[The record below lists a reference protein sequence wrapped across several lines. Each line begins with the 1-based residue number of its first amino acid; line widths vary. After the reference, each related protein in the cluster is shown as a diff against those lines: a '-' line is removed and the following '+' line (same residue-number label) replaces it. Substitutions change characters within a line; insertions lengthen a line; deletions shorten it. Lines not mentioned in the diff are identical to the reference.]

1 MNKIEACIFDLDGVI
16 CDTAKYH
23 FKAWQRLANSLG
35 FDFTEAENEQLKGVS
50 RVESLNLILKWG
62 GKDIHDAEEKAIL
75 AAQKNDWYLEY
86 IQHMTP
92 KETLGGV
99 EKFLKDLQ
107 KRGIKIALGSASK
120 NARMI
125 LDRIG
130 LTHYF
135 EAIIDGNSTSKSKPH
150 PEVFLLGAEQ
160 LGVLPKNTIVFEHDE
175 KLKTHMLN
183 LFSTG
188 ISVDCAEETLGE
200 LMCCLP
206 RVQSENL
213 SYKNLFR
220 VLIMNFMDPYDFD
233 VRAVKKSCVHIVS
246 DKMKIIPF
254 ETMNIFYRDNKID
267 TIRKELNI

>member
-23 FKAWQRLANSLG
+23 FKAWKRLANELG

-62 GKDIHDAEEKAIL
+62 GKDIHDQEEKEML
-75 AAQKNDWYLEY
+75 AAQKNAWYLEY

-92 KETLGGV
+92 KETLAGV

-120 NARMI
+120 NSRMI

-135 EAIIDGNSTSKSKPH
+135 EVIIDGNSTSQSKPH

-160 LGVLPKNTIVFEHDE
+160 LGVSPKNSIVFEDAE
-175 KLKTHMLN
+175 KGIEAALN
-183 LFSTG
+183 GGFYAVG
-188 ISVDCAEETLGE
+188 IG
-200 LMCCLP
+200 
-206 RVQSENL
+206 
-213 SYKNLFR
+213 KNMSLE
-220 VLIMNFMDPYDFD
+220 D
-233 VRAVKKSCVHIVS
+233 AHIV
-246 DKMKIIPF
+246 IPSF
-254 ETMNIFYRDNKID
+254 EYID
-267 TIRKELNI
+267 IEEIQEALMASVGAI